1 MRCSRLRIA
10 RSVAPALLALAVF
23 CVVAAQDD
31 TPPMTDEE
39 VVRMFAAGRAA
50 GEIIGEI
57 ERRRP
62 DFDLSPEMLEELR
75 NVRLPEAVLRAM
87 IARQTEQRREML
99 AARELEETASRP
111 RLLIRLNPDGQTT
124 TVSLV
129 RSVDPQFAAEW
140 ELGNAPEDRELADLA
155 LFVACLKG
163 DHVPDQW
170 RSKSPLGR
178 DFFSPMPRHELLV
191 FLSSAPGEGA
201 EDPGG
206 RRVTLDLPPTIE
218 VPLVADESHDLMI
231 GLALQV
237 GGHYRRL
244 RSDLWREV
252 VLGEEGLVLPAVVKG
267 RSFRRIRARFDRD
280 EDDESGEDE
289 DEDGPPDDRGP

>member
-1 MRCSRLRIA
+1 MRCSRLPIA
-10 RSVAPALLALAVF
+10 WLVGLVLLGMVT
-23 CVVAAQDD
+23 AQDG

-39 VVRMFAAGRAA
+39 VVRMFAAGRTTE
-50 GEIIGEI
+50 EIISEI
-57 ERRRP
+57 ERRQP

-75 NVRLPEAVLRAM
+75 NVRLPEAVLQTM
-87 IARQTEQRREML
+87 IARQAEKRQEEQ
-99 AARELEETASRP
+99 AALELQEAASRP
-111 RLLIRLNPDGQTT
+111 RLLLRLNPDEQQGA
-124 TVSLV
+124 TVSVV
-129 RSVDPQFAAEW
+129 RRVDPQLAAEW
-140 ELGNAPEDRELADLA
+140 ELGNAPEDRVIADLA

-191 FLSSAPGEGA
+191 FVSTAPGEGA
-201 EDPGG
+201 AGQDG
-206 RRVTLDLPPTIE
+206 RRVTLDVPPTIE
-218 VPLVADESHDLMI
+218 VPLEAGESHDLMI

-252 VLGEEGLVLPAVVKG
+252 VVGDQELVLPAVVKG
-267 RSFRRIRARFDRD
+267 RSFRKIRARFDRD
-280 EDDESGEDE
+280 EGDEDE
-289 DEDGPPDDRGP
+289 DEDGPPDNTGP